1 MGGAAAVRT
10 RASLVNRPADAGV
23 LARCDEAARVGEHD
37 GVDAIAQRQLGED
50 AAHVRLD
57 RRLRDEDGGAD
68 LRGDRRDRGVLARGT
83 ATLRA
88 RKIGRDDGFAVTPD
102 LVPR

>member
-1 MGGAAAVRT
+1 
-10 RASLVNRPADAGV
+10 
-23 LARCDEAARVGEHD
+23 
-37 GVDAIAQRQLGED
+37 VDAIALRQLGED
-50 AAHVRLD
+50 APHVRPD

-68 LRGDRRDRGVLARGT
+68 LRGDRRDRGVRGT